1 MSITE
6 NWRDGILSSVDHFED
21 KYELILRRL
30 SSVEYELAAA
40 ITIPKVSKCKKFLII
55 IAMIVALIIAFVACQ
70 YVGPIL
76 FGYEW
81 WNWIQWI
88 GIWISHES
96 IFELAKLHS
105 W

>member
-21 KYELILRRL
+21 KYELILRRIT
-30 SSVEYELAAA
+30 SVEYELGAA
-40 ITIPKVSKCKKFLII
+40 ITIPKV
-55 IAMIVALIIAFVACQ
+55 IVALIIAFVACQ